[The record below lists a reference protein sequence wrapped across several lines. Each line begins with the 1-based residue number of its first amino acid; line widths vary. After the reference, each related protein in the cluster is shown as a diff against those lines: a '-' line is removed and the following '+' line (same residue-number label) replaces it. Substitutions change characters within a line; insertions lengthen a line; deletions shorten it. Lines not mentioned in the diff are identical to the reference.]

1 MEIRTLLVVLSVL
14 FTLSGV
20 IPYIIQVIRGNTK
33 PRIASWLTW
42 SVLTAIACAASLV
55 EKQYPTAILLFFA
68 SLETLS
74 VVILGW
80 KYGDKK
86 FERLD
91 IVCLTGA
98 AVGLILWHLF
108 NSPAIAV
115 IATISIDILG
125 GIPSLV
131 HSWRKPYEETWI
143 TFLVSALGSLC
154 TLLALT
160 DWRVTS
166 FAYPLYLVCIN
177 TVFSSVIILRQRVK
191 RPKTT
196 ISV

>member
-1 MEIRTLLVVLSVL
+1 MEIRTVLIALSVL
-14 FTLSGV
+14 FTLSGI
-20 IPYIIQVIRGNTK
+20 IPYIIQVVRGNTK
-33 PRIASWLTW
+33 PRVASWLTW

-74 VVILGW
+74 VVVLGW

-91 IVCLTGA
+91 IICLLGA
-98 AVGLILWHLF
+98 LVGLILWQLF

-115 IATISIDILG
+115 IATITIDMLG

-143 TFLVSALGSLC
+143 TFFVSALGALC
-154 TLLALT
+154 TLFALT

-166 FAYPLYLVCIN
+166 FAYPIYLVCIN
-177 TVFSSVIILRQRVK
+177 TVFSTVIVVRQRVK
-191 RPKTT
+191 RSKKTT
-196 ISV
+196 SV